1 MGLHPHLASPRKQQ
15 NAYRGNTMPSLICD
29 LEDLLASWK
38 AEARTFDACDMP
50 ASALAFRD
58 CHRRL
63 SALVSEHTAQTLPPV
78 EHIVASHQ
86 QNAQP

>member
-1 MGLHPHLASPRKQQ
+1 
-15 NAYRGNTMPSLICD
+15 MPSLICD

-38 AEARTFDACDMP
+38 AEARTFDAYDMP

-63 SALVSEHTAQTLPPV
+63 SALLDAHARQSALPTAALAGR
-78 EHIVASHQ
+78 E
-86 QNAQP
+86 QPSSVTELQPRAIAPMGS

>member
-1 MGLHPHLASPRKQQ
+1 
-15 NAYRGNTMPSLICD
+15 MPSLICD

-38 AEARTFDACDMP
+38 TEAETFDACDMP

-63 SALVSEHTAQTLPPV
+63 TALLHRRALHAAPPTPERDV
-78 EHIVASHQ
+78 GPSSSPAVTASHLRVETTL
-86 QNAQP
+86 